1 MSVIVV
7 DDQQKQT
14 ILESKGDVV
23 LRDREGRYLG
33 HLTDVFT
40 QDNSGVTQEDI
51 EIAKRRRASNSPRL
65 TTPEVLARLRQLGES
80 HR

>member
-23 LRDREGRYLG
+23 LRDSQGRYLG
-33 HLTDVFT
+33 HLTDAFAK
-40 QDNSGVTQEDI
+40 DDGGVTQEDI
-51 EIAKRRRASNSPRL
+51 EMAKKSLASDSRRY
-65 TTPEVLARLRQLGES
+65 TTKEVLEHLRKLSEAQ
-80 HR
+80 

>member
-33 HLTDVFT
+33 HVTDAFT
-40 QDNSGVTQEDI
+40 QDDGGVTQEDI
-51 EIAKRRRASNSPRL
+51 EMAKKSLASDSRRY
-65 TTPEVLARLRQLGES
+65 TTKEVLEHLRKLSEAQ
-80 HR
+80 